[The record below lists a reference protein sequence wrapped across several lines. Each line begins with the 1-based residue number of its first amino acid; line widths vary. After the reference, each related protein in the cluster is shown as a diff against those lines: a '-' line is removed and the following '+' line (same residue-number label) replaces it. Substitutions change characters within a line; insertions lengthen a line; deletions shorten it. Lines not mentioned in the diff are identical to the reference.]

1 MSLETRSVLFR
12 NATLVDTTWPE
23 PRPGCSVLIEGDVI
37 REVSDRPIAS
47 DSADAFDVRGK
58 TLMPGLID
66 CHVHVVASMV
76 NIANLALLPDSVA
89 TLRAVPILR
98 GMLDRGFTTVRDAGG
113 ADTGLALAVDQGLVA
128 GPRLFVS
135 GKALSQ
141 SGGHGDIRGRFDDA
155 EPRPARR
162 LGVLSRVVDGV
173 DAVRAAA
180 RDELRGGARQVKV
193 MASGGVASPTDP
205 VANTQYSRA
214 ELEAIVEEAEAAQT
228 YVLAHAY
235 SARAICR
242 AAECGIRTI
251 EHGNLVDEET
261 ARFMAERGV
270 YAVPTLVTYEAL
282 AEEGAA
288 LGLPPDSVAKIGDV
302 REAGLRS
309 LEIFQR
315 AGVRMAYGT
324 DLLGE
329 MHRHQ
334 SSELAIRAR
343 VLPAFEVIR
352 SATTTAAEVLR
363 MEGRLGVIAPGAL
376 ADLLVVDGNPLA
388 DVGILLDQGTHIDA
402 IMKGGRFHKN
412 RLVA

>member
-1 MSLETRSVLFR
+1 M
-12 NATLVDTTWPE
+12 
-23 PRPGCSVLIEGDVI
+23 
-37 REVSDRPIAS
+37 
-47 DSADAFDVRGK
+47 
-58 TLMPGLID
+58 
-66 CHVHVVASMV
+66 
-76 NIANLALLPDSVA
+76 
-89 TLRAVPILR
+89 
-98 GMLDRGFTTVRDAGG
+98 
-113 ADTGLALAVDQGLVA
+113 
-128 GPRLFVS
+128 
-135 GKALSQ
+135 
-141 SGGHGDIRGRFDDA
+141 
-155 EPRPARR
+155 
-162 LGVLSRVVDGV
+162 
-173 DAVRAAA
+173 
-180 RDELRGGARQVKV
+180 KV

-205 VANTQYSRA
+205 IANTQYSRP
-214 ELEAIVEEAEAAQT
+214 ELGAIVEEAEAAQT
-228 YVLAHAY
+228 YVMAHAY
-235 SARAICR
+235 SARAIRR
-242 AAECGIRTI
+242 AAECGVRTI

-288 LGLPPDSVAKIGDV
+288 LGLPPESVAKIGDV

-309 LEIFQR
+309 LEIFRQ

-334 SSELAIRAR
+334 SSEFVIRAR
-343 VLPAFEVIR
+343 VLPVFEVIR
-352 SATTTAAEVLR
+352 SATTTAAEVLH

-388 DVGILLDQGTHIDA
+388 DLGVLLDQGTHIDA

>member
-1 MSLETRSVLFR
+1 MDDRCVLFR
-12 NATLVDTTWPE
+12 NATLVDPTWSE
-23 PRPGCSVLIEGDVI
+23 PRPGCCVLVEGDRI
-37 REVSDRPIAS
+37 REVADRPLAS
-47 DSADAFDVRGK
+47 ASSVTFDLGGR

-76 NIANLALLPDSVA
+76 NIGNLALLPDSLV
-89 TLRAVPILR
+89 TLRALPILR
-98 GMLDRGFTTVRDAGG
+98 GMLDRGFTTVRDAAG
-113 ADTGLALAVDQGLVA
+113 ADAGLALAVDQGLVA

-141 SGGHGDIRGRFDDA
+141 RGGHGDIRGRFDDA
-155 EPRPARR
+155 EPRRAR
-162 LGVLSRVVDGV
+162 LGVLSRIADGV
-173 DAVRAAA
+173 DAVRVAA
-180 RDELRGGARQVKV
+180 REELRGGARQVKV

-205 VANTQYSRA
+205 VANTQYSRQ
-214 ELEAIVEEAEAAQT
+214 ELEAVVEEAEAVQT

-235 SARAICR
+235 TARAVRR
-242 AAECGIRTI
+242 AVECGIRSI
-251 EHGNLVDEET
+251 EHGNLVDEPT
-261 ARFMAERGV
+261 ARYMAERGA

-288 LGLPPDSVAKIGDV
+288 LGLPPDSVAKIADV
-302 REAGLRS
+302 RESGLRS

-315 AGVRMAYGT
+315 AGVKMAYGT

-334 SSELAIRAR
+334 SSELVIRGR
-343 VLPAFEVIR
+343 VLSTLDVIR

-363 MEGRLGVIAPGAL
+363 MDGRLGVIAPGAL
-376 ADLLVVDGNPLA
+376 ADLLVVDGNPL
-388 DVGILLDQGTHIDA
+388 DDLSVLLNQGAHIDA

-412 RLVA
+412 RLAA

>member
-1 MSLETRSVLFR
+1 METRSVLLR

-23 PRPGCSVLIEGDVI
+23 PRPGCSILIEGDVI

-47 DSADAFDVRGK
+47 ASAEPFDVRGK
-58 TLMPGLID
+58 TVMPGLID
-66 CHVHVVASMV
+66 CHVHVVVSMV
-76 NIANLALLPDSVA
+76 NIGSLALLPDSVA

-113 ADTGLALAVDQGLVA
+113 ADAGLALAVDQGLVV

-141 SGGHGDIRGRFDDA
+141 SGGHGDVRGRFDDA
-155 EPRPARR
+155 DPRPARR
-162 LGVLSRVVDGV
+162 LGVLSRIADGV

-205 VANTQYSRA
+205 IANTQYSRH

-235 SARAICR
+235 SARAIRR

-288 LGLPPDSVAKIGDV
+288 LGMPPDSVAKIGDV

-309 LEIFQR
+309 LEVFQR

-334 SSELAIRAR
+334 SSELVIRSR

-352 SATTTAAEVLR
+352 SATATAAEVLR
-363 MEGRLGVIAPGAL
+363 MEGRLGVIAPGAV

-388 DVGILLDQGTHIDA
+388 DLGVLLDQGAHIDA

-412 RLVA
+412 KLVA

>member
-1 MSLETRSVLFR
+1 
-12 NATLVDTTWPE
+12 
-23 PRPGCSVLIEGDVI
+23 
-37 REVSDRPIAS
+37 
-47 DSADAFDVRGK
+47 
-58 TLMPGLID
+58 
-66 CHVHVVASMV
+66 
-76 NIANLALLPDSVA
+76 VA
-89 TLRAVPILR
+89 TLRAVPILG

-113 ADTGLALAVDQGLVA
+113 ADAGLALAVGQGLAA

-141 SGGHGDIRGRFDDA
+141 SGGHGDVRGRFDDA
-155 EPRPARR
+155 DPRPPRR
-162 LGVLSRVVDGV
+162 LGVLSRIADGV

-180 RDELRGGARQVKV
+180 REELRGGARQVKV

-205 VANTQYSRA
+205 IANTQYSRQ

-235 SARAICR
+235 SARAIRR

-334 SSELAIRAR
+334 SSELVIRAR
-343 VLPAFEVIR
+343 VLPSFEVIR
-352 SATTTAAEVLR
+352 SATTTAAEVLH

-388 DVGILLDQGTHIDA
+388 DLGLLLDQGEHIEA
-402 IMKGGRFHKN
+402 IMKGGRFYKN
-412 RLVA
+412 RLIT